1 MTERFSLIDY
11 FASEALPAILFHF
24 QGEEAGHE
32 ATIARR
38 AYSVASA
45 MVDERRTLQEGY
57 HRPERVKARNLRKMA
72 PELLDAVRL
81 CVTAEK
87 ERARKLKPG
96 SPASTYA
103 GQRIE
108 RLEAL
113 IVRAMAG

>member
-1 MTERFSLIDY
+1 MTRMELIDI
-11 FASEALPAILFHF
+11 FASEALGPIIFHF

-38 AYSVASA
+38 CYSVASA
-45 MVDERRTLQEGY
+45 MMAERRTLQDGY
-57 HRPERVKARNLRKMA
+57 HSPARVKARNLRAMA
-72 PELLDAVRL
+72 PELLDAVRI

-87 ERARKLKPG
+87 ERQRKLKPG

-113 IVRAMAG
+113 IVKAMAG